1 MQQQFYLWVIRCQQV
16 LLKRQLRLRCRV
28 LFEQSWCMRA
38 RYFFQL
44 LSWVTDV
51 SFLCY
56 FHDHFVHFSF
66 VCPFICLFV
75 FRSFIQSINRSFFN
89 SFIRSFVYSLIRLFV
104 HLSIR
109 SSISLPFLFI
119 QTPPAVRTQP
129 VNPVVTP
136 TKNAHQEAVC
146 ARPDIT
152 STLLESVWKVSLFVF
167 IDTNYW
173 FNTFISPQKIIS
185 LYFREL

>member
-89 SFIRSFVYSLIRLFV
+89 SFIRSFV
-104 HLSIR
+104 H
-109 SSISLPFLFI
+109 SSIHQSTISLHSDASCSSDSAC
-119 QTPPAVRTQP
+119 Q
-129 VNPVVTP
+129 
-136 TKNAHQEAVC
+136 
-146 ARPDIT
+146 
-152 STLLESVWKVSLFVF
+152 SGG
-167 IDTNYW
+167 DTNKECSSGSCVCKTGFYV
-173 FNTFISPQKIIS
+173 NTAGICLEGIT
-185 LYFREL
+185 FRFHWHELFDLI